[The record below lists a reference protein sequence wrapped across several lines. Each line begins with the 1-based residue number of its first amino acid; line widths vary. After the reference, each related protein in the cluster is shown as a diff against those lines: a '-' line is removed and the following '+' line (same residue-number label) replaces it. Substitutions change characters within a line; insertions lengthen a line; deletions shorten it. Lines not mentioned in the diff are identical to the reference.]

1 MPRNSVVR
9 AKAAKVISI
18 IFKQWAEQTLRRS
31 EAAVL
36 TLPPTI
42 TKPLPFAVIKAPDVA
57 KFSITP
63 FGVKKGFKV
72 SAVIVGTNK
81 LLLLLLFFFFFLL
94 LFLLLLLL
102 FCKHH
107 TLIELLGKGFAEDN
121 WRWFNGSWSPPTVVV
136 VVVLIEEALSRLFLA
151 VFKGGSCVSN
161 QNRWQSL

>member
-9 AKAAKVISI
+9 VKAAKVISI

-81 LLLLLLFFFFFLL
+81 LLLLL
-94 LFLLLLLL
+94 FLLLLLL
-102 FCKHH
+102 FYKHH
-107 TLIELLGKGFAEDN
+107 TLIELLGKGLAEDN
-121 WRWFNGSWSPPTVVV
+121 
-136 VVVLIEEALSRLFLA
+136 
-151 VFKGGSCVSN
+151 
-161 QNRWQSL
+161 